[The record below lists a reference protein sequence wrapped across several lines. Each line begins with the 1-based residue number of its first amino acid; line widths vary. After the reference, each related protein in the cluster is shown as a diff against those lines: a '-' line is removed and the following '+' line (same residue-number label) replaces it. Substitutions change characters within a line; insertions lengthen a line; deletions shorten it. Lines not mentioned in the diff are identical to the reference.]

1 MACNQQGN
9 NQNSQTQPKPQNM
22 DSKLTGIWN
31 SDQSDEAT
39 KNSVGKVTMTFTED
53 GQLIYD
59 IDAGGK
65 LQRMNIV
72 YKVSGDT
79 IISDQPSHPQEQRTK
94 FKIENGDKLTLEFE
108 GEKTVFIRATKKA
121 SSLFDK
127 LFRRKQNLT

>member
-1 MACNQQGN
+1 
-9 NQNSQTQPKPQNM
+9 M
-22 DSKLTGIWN
+22 DSGLIGIWN
-31 SDQSDEAT
+31 SDQSNETT
-39 KNSVGKVTMTFTED
+39 KNSIGKVTMTFTED

-59 IDAGGK
+59 IDAGNK
-65 LQRMNIV
+65 LQRMNMV

-108 GEKTVFIRATKKA
+108 GEKTVFIRATKKV